1 MYLRDLQDEDFE
13 VAIKVELLTFLWAV
27 EFCITCDIVLQIEQ
41 DTISLL
47 FLLPKDVISIS
58 LLHMNLFTPF

>member
-13 VAIKVELLTFLWAV
+13 VAIKVELLKFLWAV
-27 EFCITCDIVLQIEQ
+27 EFCITCDIVLQIVQ
-41 DTISLL
+41 DTIFLL

-58 LLHMNLFTPF
+58 LLHISLFTPF